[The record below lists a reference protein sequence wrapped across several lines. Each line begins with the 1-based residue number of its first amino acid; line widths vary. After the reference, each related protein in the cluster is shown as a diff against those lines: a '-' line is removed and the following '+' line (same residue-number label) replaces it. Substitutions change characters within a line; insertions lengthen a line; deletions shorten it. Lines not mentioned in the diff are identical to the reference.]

1 MRCCML
7 LLLPPA
13 NRTSI
18 FFHASSCPL
27 PHFPTLRPPY
37 IDRDEMKAA
46 IQKRQPHKIDIGAT
60 FSAPPKDHTMIKPE
74 LFYPV
79 ERELVFDIDM
89 TDYDE
94 VRTCCSGANICH
106 KCWPFMTMALKC
118 VDTALREDFAF
129 KHILWIYSGRRG
141 IHCWV
146 NDTHARK
153 LTNDARTAV
162 VEYLSLAVEGK
173 EEKLSDELKNS
184 KIARELK
191 DGEMHPHLRRSYDI
205 LEPYFADHIAADD
218 GQGMFASKKSW
229 IPILNSIPDTITG
242 DAIREEL
249 AKEFMNPQLD
259 GKKRWAL
266 VKAKIFQS
274 ENSNVNNKKRKATD
288 YPALRIW
295 VREIVF
301 RYTYPRLDAN
311 VSKAMNHLLK
321 SPFCVHPK
329 TGRVCIPIDPSKA
342 DIFDPFSVPTVRSL
356 CAEIDAYDKKH
367 PGEAA
372 LTNDTEKTS
381 LKAAVGV
388 FKDTFMGDMWKSIK
402 ADFRTKAEES
412 APMEF

>member
-1 MRCCML
+1 
-7 LLLPPA
+7 
-13 NRTSI
+13 
-18 FFHASSCPL
+18 
-27 PHFPTLRPPY
+27 
-37 IDRDEMKAA
+37 MKTA
-46 IQKRQPHKIDIGAT
+46 IQKRQPHKIDIGAV
-60 FSAPPKDHTMIKPE
+60 FSAPPKDHTTIKPE
-74 LFYPV
+74 LFHTV

-94 VRTCCSGANICH
+94 VRTCCSGANICRR
-106 KCWPFMTMALKC
+106 CWPFMTMALKC

-146 NDTHARK
+146 NDANARK

-173 EEKLSDELKNS
+173 ETKLEDELKKS
-184 KIARELK
+184 KIAKELR
-191 DGEMHPHLRRSYDI
+191 DGEMHPHLRRSFSI

-229 IPILNSIPDTITG
+229 IPVLNSIPDSITG
-242 DAIREEL
+242 DSIREEL

-274 ENSNVNNKKRKATD
+274 ENGNVSNKKRKATD
-288 YPALRIW
+288 YPKLREW
-295 VREIVF
+295 VHEIVF

-329 TGRVCIPIDPSKA
+329 TGRVCIPIDPREA
-342 DIFDPFSVPTVRSL
+342 DVFDPFSVPTVRSL
-356 CAEIDAYDKKH
+356 CAEIDAYDRAH
-367 PGEAA
+367 PNEAA
-372 LTNDTEKTS
+372 VTNDTEKTS

-388 FKDTFMGDMWKSIK
+388 FKDTFMGDMWKAIK
-402 ADFRTKAEES
+402 ADFRVKAEEA
-412 APMEF
+412 APMDF

>member
-1 MRCCML
+1 
-7 LLLPPA
+7 
-13 NRTSI
+13 
-18 FFHASSCPL
+18 
-27 PHFPTLRPPY
+27 
-37 IDRDEMKAA
+37 
-46 IQKRQPHKIDIGAT
+46 
-60 FSAPPKDHTMIKPE
+60 
-74 LFYPV
+74 
-79 ERELVFDIDM
+79 M